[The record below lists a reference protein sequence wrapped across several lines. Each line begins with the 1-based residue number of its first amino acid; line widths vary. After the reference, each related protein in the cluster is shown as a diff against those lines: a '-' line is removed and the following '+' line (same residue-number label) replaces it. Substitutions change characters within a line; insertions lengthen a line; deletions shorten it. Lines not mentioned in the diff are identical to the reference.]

1 MDLEVLATKLSNNLK
16 TCIGYPLNNSYD
28 FSEIVNILNIPINNV
43 GSPYILGIYKTNTKD
58 IEIEIIKYFADL
70 WGLDKDSI
78 FSYLTSGGTESN
90 MQGLYIG
97 RESLSDNTVFY
108 TSEDSHY
115 SIFKIARILK
125 LNLCL
130 IKSYENGE
138 INYED
143 FEEQLLLNLNKDV
156 LINLNLGTTIK
167 CAFDNPNKIH
177 DILEKYNINKNNI
190 YIHCDA
196 ALMGFPLCFMEND
209 ISFKKHINS
218 MCISLHKFLGIPFP
232 CSIFLMEKDFLSI
245 ARLKNNIEYI
255 ASDDCTITSSRNGHA
270 PIFIK
275 HILEKKSHED
285 FKKEVETCINNADY
299 LVSNI
304 PNSWKNINSFTVIFP
319 KPNKLI
325 CDKYQLAIEKDN
337 AHIICMQHVTREIL
351 DKFITDYLIY
361 INK

>member
-1 MDLEVLATKLSNNLK
+1 MDLNKITKNLSNNLK
-16 TCIGYPLNNSYD
+16 TCIGYPVNNSYD
-28 FSEIVNILNIPINNV
+28 FSEIKDIINIPINNV
-43 GSPYILGIYKTNTKD
+43 GSPYIQGIYKTNTKE
-58 IEIEIIKYFADL
+58 IEIEIIEYFADL
-70 WGLDKDSI
+70 WKLDKNNI

-97 RESLSDNTVFY
+97 RESLNENAIFY

-130 IKSYENGE
+130 IKSQENGE
-138 INYED
+138 IDYND

-177 DILEKYNINKNNI
+177 DILEKYNKNRSNI

-196 ALMGFPLCFMEND
+196 ALMGFPLCFMNND

-232 CSIFLMEKDFLSI
+232 CSIFLMEKPYLSI
-245 ARLKNNIEYI
+245 ANIKNNIEYI
-255 ASDDCTITSSRNGHA
+255 ASDDCTISSSRNGHA

-275 HILEKKSHED
+275 YILENKTHED
-285 FKKEVETCINNADY
+285 FKQEIKNCIENAEY
-299 LVSNI
+299 IVSMI
-304 PNSWKNINSFTVIFP
+304 PNAWRNKNSFTVIFP
-319 KPNKLI
+319 KPNKYI
-325 CDKYQLAIEKDN
+325 CDKYQLAIEKNN
-337 AHIICMQHVTREIL
+337 AHIICMQHVTRDIIDE
-351 DKFITDYLIY
+351 FINDYLFY
-361 INK
+361 INN